1 MSIHNSKEPLV
12 IVFGNEKGGTGKSTL
27 AMHAI
32 IHLLYEGLQV
42 GCIDVDGRQG
52 TLSRYVENR
61 QRYAADKQSSIPIPE
76 LRRIIETK
84 STDTNLIKR
93 ALEELSFCDIIVIDS
108 PGNDTPLSRQAHSFA
123 DILFTPVN
131 DSFVDLDVLVHV
143 DEKDDKPH
151 LTPSIYAEM
160 VWDARKRKLVNQ
172 ERPTEWI
179 VVRNRLGH
187 LFTKNKENVGQ
198 VLNELSGR
206 IGFKLASGFGER
218 VIFRE
223 LFLKGLTL
231 LDLHESKEDLTFSH
245 VAARQELRALM
256 QLVPV
261 PKAPLQKAS

>member
-1 MSIHNSKEPLV
+1 MSSHHSNGPLI

-32 IHLLYEGLQV
+32 THLLYEGLQV

-61 QRYAADKQSSIPIPE
+61 QRYAVDHQSPIPIPE
-76 LRRIIETK
+76 LRRIVEPQ
-84 STDTNLIKR
+84 STDASLTER
-93 ALEELSFCDIIVIDS
+93 ALEELSFCDVVVIDS
-108 PGNDTPLSRQAHSFA
+108 PGNDTALSRQAHSFA

-143 DEKDDKPH
+143 DEHEDNTQ

-160 VWDARKRKLVNQ
+160 VWEARKRKLVNQ

-187 LFTKNKENVGQ
+187 LFTKNKENVGY
-198 VLNELSGR
+198 VLNQLSGR

-231 LDLHESKEDLTFSH
+231 LDLDESQDSLTFSH

-256 QLVPV
+256 QLVPI

>member
-1 MSIHNSKEPLV
+1 MLTQNLKGPLV

-32 IHLLYEGLQV
+32 THLLYEGLQV

-52 TLSRYVENR
+52 TLSRYIENR
-61 QRYAADKQSSIPIPE
+61 QRYVADKQSTIPIPE
-76 LRRIIETK
+76 HRRITEAN
-84 STDTNLIKR
+84 STNTSLLEK
-93 ALEELSFCDIIVIDS
+93 ALEELSFCDIVVIDS
-108 PGNDTPLSRQAHSFA
+108 PGNDTILSRQAHSFA

-143 DEKDDKPH
+143 DEKDDKPN

-160 VWDARKRKLVNQ
+160 VWEARKRKLVNH

-206 IGFKLASGFGER
+206 IGFKYASGFGER

-231 LDLHESKEDLTFSH
+231 LDLHESQEDLTFSH

-256 QLVPV
+256 QLVPL
-261 PKAPLQKAS
+261 PKVPLQKAS